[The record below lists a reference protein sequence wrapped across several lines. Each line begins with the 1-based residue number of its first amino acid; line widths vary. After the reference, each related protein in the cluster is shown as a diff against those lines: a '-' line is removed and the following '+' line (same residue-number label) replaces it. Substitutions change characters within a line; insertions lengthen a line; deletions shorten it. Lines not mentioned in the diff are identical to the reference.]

1 MKNEDA
7 ATDWLLADFDFEL
20 PADHIATQPVQP
32 RDRARLLHVGAEALA
47 DCHVSDLPTLLRPD
61 DLLVMNDTK
70 VIPARLYGR
79 RGAMA
84 VELLL
89 HKRLDGSDW
98 LAFAR
103 PSKRL
108 RVGEAVVIAPDFSAT
123 VIEKRDEGEI
133 AIRFNVAADALWPLL
148 QRHGHMPLP
157 PYIKRP
163 DGDTVADRQDY
174 QTVYAQREG
183 AVAAP
188 TAGLHFTP
196 SLLQRLRD
204 GGIETATV
212 TLHVG
217 AGTFRPVK
225 VDRVKDHVMHA
236 EWGEITPQVAA
247 TINAARREG
256 RRIVAVGTTSL
267 RLLETATDTAGA
279 THAFVGDTA
288 IFITPGY
295 RFRAVDALMTNFHL
309 PKSTLFMLVA
319 AFAGLA
325 RMRQAYAHA
334 IAQGYHFYS
343 YGDAC
348 LLEKADAA

>member
-1 MKNEDA
+1 M
-7 ATDWLLADFDFEL
+7 DWLLADFDFEL
-20 PADHIATQPVQP
+20 PATHIAAQPVQP
-32 RDRARLLHVGAEALA
+32 RDQARLLHVHGAKLA
-47 DCHVSDLPTLLRPD
+47 DRRVCDLPMLLRPD

-84 VELLL
+84 VELML
-89 HKRLDGSDW
+89 HKRQDATHW

-103 PSKRL
+103 PGKRL
-108 RVGEAVVIAPDFSAT
+108 RVGDVISIASDFGAT
-123 VIEKRDEGEI
+123 ILEKKDDGEI
-133 AIRFNVAADALWPLL
+133 AVRFDVAEDALPSLL

-163 DGDTVADRQDY
+163 DGDTVADQQDY
-174 QTVYAQREG
+174 QTIYAQREG

-196 SLLQRLRD
+196 SLLRRLRD
-204 GGIETATV
+204 HGVNAVTV

-236 EWGEITPQVAA
+236 EWGEIAPQAAA

-267 RLLETATDTAGA
+267 RLLETATDATGE
-279 THAFVGDTA
+279 THAFAGDTA

-319 AFAGLA
+319 AFAGLD
-325 RMRQAYAHA
+325 RMRQAYAYA
-334 IAQGYHFYS
+334 IAQGYRFYS

-348 LLEKADAA
+348 LLERTDSVIGP